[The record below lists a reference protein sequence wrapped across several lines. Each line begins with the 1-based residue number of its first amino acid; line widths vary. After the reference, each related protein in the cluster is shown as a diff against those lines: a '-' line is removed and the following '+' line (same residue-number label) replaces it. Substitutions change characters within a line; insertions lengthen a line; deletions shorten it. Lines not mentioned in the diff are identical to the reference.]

1 MAGAIDKEI
10 KTFLFAAYE
19 TAKKVISQRR
29 KKLKEIAKR
38 LIEKETIERDEF
50 EMIMAAA

>member
-1 MAGAIDKEI
+1 MARLIDREVKN
-10 KTFLFAAYE
+10 FLFTAYN
-19 TAKKVISQRR
+19 TAKKIISQRR
-29 KKLKEIAKR
+29 KKLKEIAER